1 VTEKTGGAIK
11 NGQSRMDNQEK
22 LTTLATY
29 ISSPLAVDVL
39 TKSLN
44 IW

>member
-1 VTEKTGGAIK
+1 
-11 NGQSRMDNQEK
+11 MDNQEK
-22 LTTLATY
+22 LATLGTY